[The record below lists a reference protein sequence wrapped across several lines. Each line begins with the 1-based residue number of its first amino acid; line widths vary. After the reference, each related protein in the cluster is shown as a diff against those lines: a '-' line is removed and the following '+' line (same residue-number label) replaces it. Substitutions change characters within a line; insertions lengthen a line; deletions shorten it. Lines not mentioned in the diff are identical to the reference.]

1 MKRNQ
6 RFRRIM
12 SIMLCIALIFT
23 SSPEVFA
30 VGLEALSQI
39 DIELKPKASETKSDA
54 KVQKVI
60 DLIDDIG
67 TVEYT
72 DESLG
77 KIVAAEKAYAAL
89 NTEQKEKV
97 TNYGTLKA
105 ARNAYDVMAAA
116 AEDTSAL
123 EVTDSGTINST
134 VKWTVYTNG
143 ILEISGTGSI
153 PTYSSGSAPWYQ
165 YRTSIKKI
173 IVRDTITGISNGAF
187 YGCSNVAS
195 VTLPFVGSS
204 RTATGPSS
212 SFGYIFGYSAK
223 TGYDG
228 FETTESSS
236 YNSSY
241 GGYLSKIYFSQNI
254 YDGTS
259 SSNVNASGSTDYKYG
274 TKYSSYKYSNTYRVS
289 TSNSTAF
296 VDYYVGTTTGNGWY
310 TCFDYYQTSSYVSGS
325 YWIRTY
331 YYNTPTTLKTVNIT
345 DATKV
350 EDAAF
355 NGCAYITDI
364 NLNEGIT
371 SIGDYTFRRNTAL
384 KDFAIPDSVS
394 EIGTYAFYNDTSL
407 AEIYIPDA
415 VTTISDYMF
424 YGCSKLTKLTISRY
438 ATSIGNYAFYG
449 CSALPKINIPNK
461 VTTVG
466 ENAFQNCTSA
476 TTIYIPDSV
485 KTIKTYAFS
494 GCSAVT
500 KIEIPDSVTSLGTY
514 AFSGCTKATSLTIGS
529 GVKTISSYAFSNCSS
544 LTELVV
550 PDTVTNINNA
560 AFAGCNKLE
569 EVTLPFVGASRT
581 ATGPSSAFGY
591 IFGYSAK
598 TGYDGYKATESS
610 SYSSTYGTYPYSLYF
625 SQTIYN
631 GASGA
636 TQSAYGSTGYVHTS
650 SAAYRYKNTYRV
662 STTNS
667 TAFVDSRVGTT
678 TGNGWYTCFDYNQT
692 SSYVSGSYWIR
703 TYYYNTP
710 TTLKTVNITDAT
722 KVEDAAFN
730 GCAYITDINLN
741 EGITSIGDY
750 TFRRNTALKDF
761 AIPDSVSEIGTYA
774 FYNDTSLAEIYI
786 PDAVTTISDYM
797 FYGCSKLTKLTIS
810 RYATSIGNYAFYGC
824 SALPKINIPNKV
836 TTVGENAFQ
845 NCTSATTIY
854 IPDSVKTIKTYAF
867 SGCSAVTKIEIPD
880 SVTSLG
886 TYAFSGCTKATS
898 LTIGSGVKTIS
909 SYAFSNCSSLTELV
923 VPDTVTNINNAAF
936 AGCNKLEE
944 VTLPFVGASRT
955 ATGPSSAFGYIFGYS
970 AKTGYDGYKATESSS
985 YSSTYGTYPYS
996 LYFSQT
1002 IYNGASG
1009 ATQSAYGS
1017 TGYVHTSSAAY
1028 RYKNTYRVST
1038 TNSTAFVDSRV
1049 GTTTGNGWYT
1059 CFDYNQTSSYVS
1071 GSYWIRTYY
1080 YNTPTTLKTVNITD
1094 ANKIEDAAFNGCTYI
1109 TDINLNTEISSV
1121 GAYVFRNN
1129 PWYNA
1134 LTDEFVVEGDGVL
1147 IKYNG
1152 TKSGITINDDINY
1165 IAGTVFQNNTKI
1177 SEVTLH
1183 DNLKGIGREAFSGC
1197 SNLTSL
1203 TIPKS
1208 VTFIGTS
1215 AIPSTCKIYVY
1226 RPSAGYD
1233 YRSTNRVV
1241 LNAYYTTGNDTFYYV
1256 VKADGNIEIIGCE
1269 TTSTEITVPTDIDGV
1284 VVDEIGDYGFK
1295 NCTTLNSITIPNNII
1310 NIGDYAFLGCTGLVN
1325 ATIPTTVNNVG
1336 EYAFKN
1342 CTGLVN
1348 VTISE
1353 GVENLG
1359 EGVFYNCTS
1368 LVEAVVPDT
1377 AKTVGAYAFYNCDSM
1392 TTATIGITA
1401 DAIGEYTFYGCEKLN
1416 TIVIGI
1422 SVESIGDYAFYNC
1435 ALTRVTVPAATTYI
1449 GKYAFYSN
1457 NPMTKATLRKG
1468 IVEIDDFAF
1477 AECTSMESI
1486 NFPSSITT
1494 IGKGSFENCSS
1505 LASLSLPTSLTS
1517 LGSYAFSGCSS
1528 IPSVTIPVG
1537 VTVLNDDVFNKC
1549 TSLATVTI
1557 NGNVTSIGFEA
1568 FRECAFAEIVLPST
1582 VETIKGAAF
1591 RGCKNLTSII
1601 IPDAT
1606 TTIGEAAFFDC
1617 TALGNVSVSDS
1628 VTSVGKSAFKNNNDL
1643 TVSIRYLSGT
1653 IADSMLE
1660 QQGVCHVVIDE
1671 NITAVGD
1678 KVFAFCYD
1686 LETITYG
1693 ENTVNNGEFLFS
1705 PSIVS
1710 IGDEAFKD
1718 ATLLKNLLVPDT
1730 IQSIGTNVFYNS
1742 IESPYNCKDVTVTF
1756 YYVAGSI
1763 AAEILKS
1770 QKVSHI
1776 VVNDNIHTLGDKAFN
1791 TCDILETV
1799 SLPDTITTCGSD
1811 VFAASSG
1818 AVTAYFRG
1826 VDGTVDANVYKAKTK
1841 GLTYLVFDENV
1852 NTIGESAFANTNT
1865 VKGIIVNDTD
1875 LIDNYA
1881 FANSTSLDGVV
1892 IVKAGTVDD
1901 YAFNNCNGLD
1911 YVEIGTAERI
1921 GKYSFADCTTKE
1933 IELDNINTIDDYAF
1947 SNCVLMEDVYIDSVI
1962 NINDYAF
1969 FNCIAI
1975 DNIKIEEDLVHIGE
1989 HAFEECKLI
1998 PSLVLPETTREIGAY
2013 AFYNCN
2019 SLASINIPVG
2029 VQTINDY
2036 TFFGC
2041 ASLKAMLLPNTV
2053 TSIGDYAYYGCV
2065 LIKDLE
2071 LGDSIVTIGE
2081 YAFYNC
2087 NQVQMIKLPETVT
2100 TIGNYAFRSC
2110 SGITEIYLPDSVTT
2124 LGDCV
2129 FYGCTGLE
2137 QVEFGNQIT
2146 SIGDRVFYACVA
2158 LDKLILNGEVDNIH
2172 DLAFYGAEEATIHAF
2187 ENEYVETYCNDMGL
2201 TYYNMNLDFT
2211 MVLTAPTK
2219 TEYNEYEEL
2228 DLTGLALDLTYTN
2241 GLERTIKTGYTVSG
2255 YDPAQLGTQ
2264 TVTITYNGQ
2273 SATFDVNVTAKVVS
2287 FVQITA
2293 GAPTETIVGEEL
2305 DCSNM
2310 VVTVTFTDST
2320 SVELTEGYTVTGYD
2334 AEAIGEQIIT
2344 VSYREGSKEMTVI
2357 VKDYVRGDTNG
2368 DGLVTMKDV
2377 TRLVNYLN
2385 DDTIAVIDKALDVN
2399 GDGLVTIKDVTRL
2412 TEYLE
2417 DNTVEIF

>member
-1 MKRNQ
+1 MKRHQ

-153 PTYSSGSAPWYQ
+153 PTYSSGSAPWYG
-165 YRTSIKKI
+165 YASSITKI
-173 IVRDTITGISNGAF
+173 IVRDTITGISKGAF
-187 YGCSNVAS
+187 YGCSNVS
-195 VTLPFVGSS
+195 
-204 RTATGPSS
+204 
-212 SFGYIFGYSAK
+212 
-223 TGYDG
+223 
-228 FETTESSS
+228 
-236 YNSSY
+236 
-241 GGYLSKIYFSQNI
+241 
-254 YDGTS
+254 
-259 SSNVNASGSTDYKYG
+259 
-274 TKYSSYKYSNTYRVS
+274 
-289 TSNSTAF
+289 
-296 VDYYVGTTTGNGWY
+296 
-310 TCFDYYQTSSYVSGS
+310 
-325 YWIRTY
+325 
-331 YYNTPTTLKTVNIT
+331 
-345 DATKV
+345 
-350 EDAAF
+350 
-355 NGCAYITDI
+355 
-364 NLNEGIT
+364 
-371 SIGDYTFRRNTAL
+371 
-384 KDFAIPDSVS
+384 
-394 EIGTYAFYNDTSL
+394 
-407 AEIYIPDA
+407 
-415 VTTISDYMF
+415 
-424 YGCSKLTKLTISRY
+424 
-438 ATSIGNYAFYG
+438 
-449 CSALPKINIPNK
+449 
-461 VTTVG
+461 
-466 ENAFQNCTSA
+466 
-476 TTIYIPDSV
+476 
-485 KTIKTYAFS
+485 
-494 GCSAVT
+494 
-500 KIEIPDSVTSLGTY
+500 
-514 AFSGCTKATSLTIGS
+514 
-529 GVKTISSYAFSNCSS
+529 
-544 LTELVV
+544 
-550 PDTVTNINNA
+550 
-560 AFAGCNKLE
+560 

-591 IFGYSAK
+591 VFGYDMYSAYTK
-598 TGYDGYKATESS
+598 GYNDSLYRFMYNLYDYSGTTLS
-610 SYSSTYGTYPYSLYF
+610 SYGD
-625 SQTIYN
+625 
-631 GASGA
+631 
-636 TQSAYGSTGYVHTS
+636 HTS
-650 SAAYRYKNTYRV
+650 STGDSYRYAV
-662 STTNS
+662 
-667 TAFVDSRVGTT
+667 
-678 TGNGWYTCFDYNQT
+678 T
-692 SSYVSGSYWIR
+692 SSTVFEPNKTVR
-703 TYYYNTP
+703 TSATSTSSAWYSCYDGTSAYLQTYFFNIPSKLT
-710 TTLKTVNITDAT
+710 TVNIADAT
-722 KVEDAAFN
+722 NIQDGAFN
-730 GCAYITDINLN
+730 NCVYITDINLN
-741 EGITSIGDY
+741 EGITSIGAY
-750 TFRRNTALKDF
+750 AFRDNVVLKDF
-761 AIPDSVSEIGTYA
+761 AIPKTVSTIGSHA
-774 FYNDTSLAEIYI
+774 FYNDSALTEIYI
-786 PDAVTTISDYM
+786 PDAITTISDYL
-797 FYGCSKLTKLTIS
+797 FYNCTSLNKLTIS
-810 RYATSIGNYAFYGC
+810 RFATTIGSNAFYNC
-824 SALPKINIPNKV
+824 KSLPKISIPNKV
-836 TTVGENAFQ
+836 TTIKDLAFS
-845 NCTSATTIY
+845 NCTGATSLY
-854 IPDSVKTIKTYAF
+854 IPNSVTSIGASSF
-867 SGCSAVTKIEIPD
+867 NGCSSIAAINIPD
-880 SVTSLG
+880 SVTSMG
-886 TYAFSGCTKATS
+886 SDAFSGCTSAKE
-898 LTIGSGVKTIS
+898 LNIGSGLRTIKE
-909 SYAFSNCSSLTELV
+909 YTFQNCTGLTNVV
-923 VPDTVTNINNAAF
+923 VPDTVTSIQNHVF
-936 AGCNKLEE
+936 YGCSNVAEI
-944 VTLPFVGASRT
+944 TLPFVGASRT
-955 ATGPSSAFGYIFGYS
+955 ATGPSSAFGYVFGYDMYSAYTKGYNDSLYRFMYNLYDYSGTTLSSYGDHTSSTGDSYRYAVTSSTVFEPNKTVRTSATSTSSAWYSCYDGTSAYLQTYFFNIPSKLTTVNIADATNIQDGAFNNCVYITDINLNEGITSIGAYAFRDNVVLKDFAIPKTVSTIGSHAFYNDSALTEIYIPDAVTAISDSLFYNCTSLNKLTISRYATSIGSYAFYNCKALPKINIPNKVTTIKDLAFSNCTGATSLYIPDSVTTIGASAFNGCSNITAINIPDSVTSIGSYAFSGCASAKVLNIGSGLRTIKEYTFQNCTGLTSVVVPDTVTSIQNHVFYGCSNVAEITLPFVGTSRSATGYSSAFGYIFGYTSYDASKLDSSNYYDYYVYDYSGWILAADEHKNSTDADRYDPYSVDFVEDRTVNRS
-970 AKTGYDGYKATESSS
+970 ASNTTSAWYSSYSGATYSSS
-985 YSSTYGTYPYS
+985 YRYLVTY
-996 LYFSQT
+996 F
-1002 IYNGASG
+1002 YNVPS
-1009 ATQSAYGS
+1009 
-1017 TGYVHTSSAAY
+1017 
-1028 RYKNTYRVST
+1028 K
-1038 TNSTAFVDSRV
+1038 
-1049 GTTTGNGWYT
+1049 
-1059 CFDYNQTSSYVS
+1059 
-1071 GSYWIRTYY
+1071 
-1080 YNTPTTLKTVNITD
+1080 LKTVNITD
-1094 ANKIEDAAFNGCTYI
+1094 ATNIQDGAFNNCYYI
-1109 TDINLNTEISSV
+1109 TDINLNADITSV
-1121 GAYVFRNN
+1121 GAYAFRDN
-1129 PWYNA
+1129 PWYEA
-1134 LTDEFVVEGDGVL
+1134 LTDEFVIEGDGVL

-1152 TKSGITINDDINY
+1152 TKSGITISEDINY
-1165 IAGTVFQNNTKI
+1165 IGGTVFQNNTKI

-1183 DNLKGIGREAFSGC
+1183 NNLKGIGREAFSGC

-1208 VTFIGTS
+1208 VTSIGTS
-1215 AIPSTCKIYVY
+1215 AIPLTCKIYVY

-1435 ALTRVTVPAATTYI
+1435 ALTRVTIPAATTYI

-1517 LGSYAFSGCSS
+1517 IGSYAFSGCAS

-1568 FRECAFAEIVLPST
+1568 FRECAFAEIVLPSS

-1606 TTIGEAAFFDC
+1606 ATIGEAAFFDC

-1730 IQSIGTNVFYNS
+1730 IQSIGTNAFYNS

-1901 YAFNNCNGLD
+1901 YAFNKCNGLD

-1947 SNCVLMEDVYIDSVI
+1947 SNCVLMEDVYIDSII

-1998 PSLVLPETTREIGAY
+1998 PSLVLPETTRKIGAY

-2273 SATFDVNVTAKVVS
+2273 SATFNVNVITKVVS

-2334 AEAIGEQIIT
+2334 AETIGEQTIT

-2385 DDTIAVIDKALDVN
+2385 DASIAVIDKALDVN
-2399 GDGLVTIKDVTRL
+2399 GDGYVTIKDVTRL